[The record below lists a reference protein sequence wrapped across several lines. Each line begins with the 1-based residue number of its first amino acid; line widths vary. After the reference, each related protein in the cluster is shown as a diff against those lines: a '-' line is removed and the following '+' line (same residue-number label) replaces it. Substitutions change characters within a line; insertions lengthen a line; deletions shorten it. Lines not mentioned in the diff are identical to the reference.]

1 MVSWSCHCLN
11 VRLVPQ
17 SVPPK
22 ERAPVQ
28 VDAKFAWVFV
38 GDKGINVV
46 GQCVSFNIP
55 NLTTGTFQVHTQLT
69 LRTRQ
74 YMPANGV
81 IGATRQT
88 LLTCLICQIPV
99 YRISSPAE
107 SAEDMMDGPV
117 LDANVDLKDPPCSP
131 DGWVEVSLSDCLVSS
146 LTTCEM
152 RALPA
157 DLKHR
162 KGDDAAY
169 KVARSSR
176 WSSHF
181 GLVLPDPVESMI
193 TSSAPA
199 MLPPAFPQLPESS
212 PIFLPY
218 PYTPADSVFLH
229 LSAWAQNVS
238 DNARNRAQAELNEFA
253 QRKFDEFTELDRNLR
268 REVDLIWANW
278 RAAWQS
284 QTANK
289 ITRPDRA
296 NSSSALHRSPP
307 EPAVSIK
314 DFNSI
319 PSPPSARS
327 PPSSRPTSRVVS
339 SSSLLS
345 NSRGQMSPTSE
356 HRPHSYTRD
365 TPSTSNAHSS
375 ADLSSGPRGIG
386 IRPKQS
392 KSPRSSARLLPQD
405 TADESRAVAA
415 SFQIMMS
422 DTMEGSRAAHLA
434 RVGLP
439 ATYTGEG
446 ETDLR
451 GNTSLSV
458 KHEREQSTYLPPQSQ
473 PPLSSLSSA
482 SKSSRAEK
490 KKVQFEAHGL
500 NLKLP
505 PQQGDHYIGEGWQ
518 KEHRLRSPFLY
529 SVHSKSQCFN
539 SEFVPT

>member
-1 MVSWSCHCLN
+1 MVMVSWSCHCLN

-17 SVPPK
+17 SAPPK

-46 GQCVSFNIP
+46 
-55 NLTTGTFQVHTQLT
+55 HTQLT
-69 LRTRQ
+69 LRTRR
-74 YMPANGV
+74 YIPANGV

-88 LLTCLICQIPV
+88 LLTCLICRIPV

-131 DGWVEVSLSDCLVSS
+131 DGWVEVSMSDCL
-146 LTTCEM
+146 
-152 RALPA
+152 
-157 DLKHR
+157 
-162 KGDDAAY
+162 GDDVAY
-169 KVARSSR
+169 KVARSGR

-199 MLPPAFPQLPESS
+199 VLPPVFPQLPESS

-218 PYTPADSVFLH
+218 PYTPADPVFLH

-289 ITRPDRA
+289 VTRTDRA

-314 DFNSI
+314 DFNSM

-327 PPSSRPTSRVVS
+327 PTSSRPTSRVVS

-356 HRPHSYTRD
+356 HRPRSYTRD
-365 TPSTSNAHSS
+365 TPSTSNPHSP
-375 ADLSSGPRGIG
+375 ADLSSGPRGSEYAPDNQNLRDHPLDCYPRIQ
-386 IRPKQS
+386 PMS
-392 KSPRSSARLLPQD
+392 HALLPPRS
-405 TADESRAVAA
+405 
-415 SFQIMMS
+415 
-422 DTMEGSRAAHLA
+422 
-434 RVGLP
+434 
-439 ATYTGEG
+439 
-446 ETDLR
+446 
-451 GNTSLSV
+451 
-458 KHEREQSTYLPPQSQ
+458 
-473 PPLSSLSSA
+473 
-482 SKSSRAEK
+482 
-490 KKVQFEAHGL
+490 
-500 NLKLP
+500 
-505 PQQGDHYIGEGWQ
+505 
-518 KEHRLRSPFLY
+518 RS
-529 SVHSKSQCFN
+529 
-539 SEFVPT
+539 